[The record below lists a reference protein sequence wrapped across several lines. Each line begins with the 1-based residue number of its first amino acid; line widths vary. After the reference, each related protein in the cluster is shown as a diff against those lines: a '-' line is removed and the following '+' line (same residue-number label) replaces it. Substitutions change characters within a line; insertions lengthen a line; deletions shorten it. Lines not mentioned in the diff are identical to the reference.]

1 MLYLRELSKNRFNVN
16 IVSVNLDPNAIERIR
31 ARGLKA
37 VLCRA
42 EDLELPEKKVDSFTS
57 FEMVE
62 RLHDP
67 ASFFRRLAKQFGS
80 EKMLIALPYLNSSR
94 VGLHFLR
101 NRSQE
106 KIYAEDEHI
115 VELSPEDWTLLLFHT
130 GWRVTYSEIYYQDP
144 RKWPILS
151 QLMGYYWRKRDYEG
165 FCGAL
170 LQKDTPLSDYYQD
183 RVK

>member
-16 IVSVNLDPNAIERIR
+16 TVSVNLDPKAIERIR

-42 EDLELPEKKVDSFTS
+42 EDLELPEKKVDLFTS
-57 FEMVE
+57 FEMVKH
-62 RLHDP
+62 LHDP
-67 ASFFRRLAKQFGS
+67 ASFFRRLATQFGS
-80 EKMLIALPYLNSSR
+80 EKMPITVPYLKSSR

-115 VELSPEDWTLLLFHT
+115 FELSPEDWTLLLFHG
-130 GWRVTYSEIYYQDP
+130 GWRVTYSEIYYQYP
-144 RKWPILS
+144 RKWPFLS
-151 QLMGYYWRKRDYEG
+151 
-165 FCGAL
+165 
-170 LQKDTPLSDYYQD
+170 
-183 RVK
+183 